1 MRNNFLHNNKLI
13 NNKNASTQ
21 NGKNFNKKV
30 DINILLNRVKLN
42 ESNKRKNT
50 IIFITTVLLSL
61 FLFAYILIA

>member
-1 MRNNFLHNNKLI
+1 MRNNFLHNNKFI